1 MKFLV
6 FAGTTEGKAVIR
18 MLAEKNLSAEA
29 FVATEYGQE
38 VLEQEFLE
46 HNSLSDKLTI
56 HSSRLNL
63 EQMEALF
70 KAQDESCI
78 VVDATHPYAKDVT
91 MNLKTASKEAGLEY
105 IRVLRKSGISKKLR
119 AEALNAGIELIEFKS
134 PKDVVAWANQSEN
147 KFKKLLLT
155 TGSKDLDIYTNIE
168 AYNQRVYIRILPDMP
183 SLQKAID
190 LGYKKSNIVCMQGPF
205 STKLNE
211 ELIKALNV
219 DILITKDT
227 GKAGGFEEK
236 LQSAVNQKINV
247 GIIRRPE
254 DENGEL
260 IDNSGLELEEF
271 KAFLEK
277 ENYPRF
283 PMFLDINAKKVV
295 VVGGGQIAQRRI
307 ETLLKYGAKIVLIA
321 PEQTEA
327 LQKLSTE
334 KKITLYERP
343 YIEGDLKGAF
353 IAVAAT
359 DSNAVNQAVYE
370 EAKELE
376 IHISVADDR
385 RKCSFYFPA
394 VIQHGNISIGLVS
407 DGSDHKKTAETAK
420 RLRGYLQLEK

>member
-46 HNSLSDKLTI
+46 YLSLSDKLTI

-63 EQMEALF
+63 EQMKALF
-70 KAQDESCI
+70 KAQAEGCV

-91 MNLKTASKEAGLEY
+91 MNLKTASKEASLEY
-105 IRVLRKSGISKKLR
+105 IRVLRKSAISKKLR
-119 AEALNAGIELIEFKS
+119 EEALDAGTELIEFKT
-134 PKDVVAWANQSEN
+134 PDDVVAWANHSEN

-168 AYNQRVYIRILPDMP
+168 TYNQRVYIRILPDLP

-211 ELIKALNV
+211 ELIKSLNV

-247 GIIRRPE
+247 GIIKRPE

-277 ENYPRF
+277 ERHPRF
-283 PMFLDINAKKVV
+283 PMFLDISSKKVV
-295 VVGGGQIAQRRI
+295 VVGGGKIAQRRI
-307 ETLLKYGAKIVLIA
+307 ETLLKYGAKIELVA
-321 PEQTEA
+321 PEQTEV
-327 LQKLSTE
+327 LQKLSAE
-334 KKITLYERP
+334 KRITLHAREYA
-343 YIEGDLKGAF
+343 EGDLKGAF

-359 DSNAVNQAVYE
+359 DSKEVNLAVYE
-370 EAKELE
+370 EATELE

-385 RKCSFYFPA
+385 DKCSFYFPA
-394 VIQHGNISIGLVS
+394 VIQHENISMGLVS
-407 DGSDHKKTAETAK
+407 DGSDHKKTAEIAK

>member
-46 HNSLSDKLTI
+46 HLSLSDKLTI

-70 KAQDESCI
+70 KAQDEGCI

-91 MNLKTASKEAGLEY
+91 MNLKTASKEAGIEY
-105 IRVLRKSGISKKLR
+105 IRVLRKSGISKKLK

-134 PKDVVAWANQSEN
+134 PKEVAVWANHSEN

-168 AYNQRVYIRILPDMP
+168 AYNQRVYIRILPDLP

-211 ELIKALNV
+211 ELIKSLNV

-236 LQSAVNQKINV
+236 LQSAVNQRINV

-277 ENYPRF
+277 ERHPRF
-283 PMFLDINAKKVV
+283 PMFLDISAKKVV
-295 VVGGGQIAQRRI
+295 VIGGGKIAQRRI
-307 ETLLKYGAKIVLIA
+307 ETLLKYGAEIVLIA

-327 LQKLSTE
+327 LQKLSAE
-334 KKITLYERP
+334 KRISLHQREYA
-343 YIEGDLKGAF
+343 EGDLKGAF

-359 DSNAVNQAVYE
+359 DSKEVNLAVYE
-370 EAKELE
+370 EAIDLG

-385 RKCSFYFPA
+385 DKCSFYFPA
-394 VIQHGNISIGLVS
+394 IIQYENISMGLVS
-407 DGSDHKKTAETAK
+407 DGSDHKKTAEIAK